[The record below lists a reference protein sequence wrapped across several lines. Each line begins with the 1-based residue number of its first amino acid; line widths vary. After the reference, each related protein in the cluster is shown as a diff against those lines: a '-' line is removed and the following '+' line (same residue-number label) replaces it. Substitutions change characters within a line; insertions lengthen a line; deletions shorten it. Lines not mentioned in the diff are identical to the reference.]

1 MFLGTKDDRNRSER
15 VPKQAIS
22 TIEIFAGSRQ
32 GAEGGVEQV
41 YMCLWD

>member
-1 MFLGTKDDRNRSER
+1 MFLETKDDRNRSER

-22 TIEIFAGSRQ
+22 TIEIFAVSRL
-32 GAEGGVEQV
+32 GADGEVEQV